1 MFSPDEFAFWSMV
14 LGGLGLFL
22 FGICSISSILKRLAS
37 KKLSQIINKLSNKPI
52 KGLLVGA
59 GFTALIQSSSGTSAL
74 TIGLV
79 RAGVMTFIQ
88 AAAII
93 IGANVGTTITSFIV
107 SIPFMEYFP
116 LVLFV
121 GSIILLFVTNKRWK
135 NIGELCFAFGAI
147 FFGLWLMEM
156 NLKTLA
162 QQAWF
167 ISLFS
172 SLDNSPWLG
181 LLIGTV
187 ATMCLQSSSAVIG
200 VIQGLY
206 SVSAPMIT
214 LFGILPIVFGANIGT
229 TITAVFSCIGGSKE
243 SQKVALF
250 HVLYNFLGALLF
262 MGVIYIFK
270 NQLENPY
277 LFGRD
282 VNGVFTFYI
291 SPKLQLA
298 LAHLIFNLSTAVL
311 FFILL
316 KPLVALINLIIK
328 DKNNK
333 NQLIKIEPLDYSIM
347 KDFPLEGLL
356 LAKKQVLTM
365 FDFTITMYE
374 TIIEYLKYKKKE
386 DVDFVLN
393 IESSIDHV
401 DRQLNE
407 YLSKCDKSNLTDDNI
422 SLLLTILKACKD
434 IERIGDYGENLINFY
449 NESKERKEKINDND
463 LSFFIKMSEDS
474 LSFIKRT
481 KEVFDKE
488 DKEEGLSI
496 IKERRELIASYDEE
510 INNHYQ
516 NEIGTK
522 DENKRKYIDLV
533 FVDIVN
539 SYQRVLS
546 HSSNIA
552 KIFGTDKKY
561 TYTEEEEMRFYELK
575 NRY

>member
-1 MFSPDEFAFWSMV
+1 MFSPDEFGFWSMV

-22 FGICSISSILKRLAS
+22 FGIISISSILKRLAS
-37 KKLSQIINKLSNKPI
+37 KKLSQVINKLSNKPI

-121 GSIILLFVTNKRWK
+121 GSLILLFVTNKKGK
-135 NIGELCFAFGAI
+135 NIGELCFAFGSI

-162 QQAWF
+162 EKAWF

-172 SLDNSPWLG
+172 SLDNNPWLG

-200 VIQGLY
+200 VIQGIY

-214 LFGILPIVFGANIGT
+214 LFGVLPIVFGANIGT
-229 TITAVFSCIGGSKE
+229 TITAIFSCIGGSKE
-243 SQKVALF
+243 SRKVAIF
-250 HVLYNFLGALLF
+250 HVLYNVIGALLF
-262 MGVIYIFK
+262 MGIIYIFK

-277 LFGRD
+277 LFGKD
-282 VNGVFTFYI
+282 VDGKFVFFL

-298 LAHLIFNLSTAVL
+298 IAHLIFNTFTAVL
-311 FFILL
+311 FFFLL
-316 KPLVALINLIIK
+316 KPLTSLINLIIK
-328 DKNNK
+328 DKDNK
-333 NQLIKIEPLDYSIM
+333 SDLIKIEPLDYSIM
-347 KDFPLEGLL
+347 KNFPLEGLL

-365 FDFTITMYE
+365 FDFSFTMYE
-374 TIIEYLKYKKKE
+374 TLIEYLKTRKNE
-386 DVDFVLN
+386 DKDFILN
-393 IESSIDHV
+393 IESSIDHI

-449 NESKERKEKINDND
+449 SESKERKEKINDDD
-463 LSFFIKMSEDS
+463 LSFFIKMSNDA
-474 LSFIKRT
+474 LSFIKKT

-488 DKEEGLSI
+488 DKNNGLSI
-496 IKERRELIASYDEE
+496 IKDRRDLIASYDEE

-516 NEIGTK
+516 KEIINK

-546 HSSNIA
+546 HCANIA
-552 KIFGTDKKY
+552 KIFGTDKTY
-561 TYTEEEEMRFYELK
+561 TYTEEEEMRFYELR

>member
-22 FGICSISSILKRLAS
+22 FGILSISSILKRLAS
-37 KKLSQIINKLSNKPI
+37 KKLSQVINKLSDKPF
-52 KGLLVGA
+52 KGFFVGTI
-59 GFTALIQSSSGTSAL
+59 FTAIIQSSSGTSAL
-74 TIGLV
+74 SIGLV
-79 RAGVMTFIQ
+79 RAGVMTFVQ

-116 LVLFV
+116 LVLFL
-121 GSIILLFVTNKRWK
+121 GSLILLFVTNRKWK
-135 NIGELCFAFGAI
+135 NIGELCFAFGSI
-147 FFGLWLMEM
+147 FFGLWLMEI

-162 QQAWF
+162 EQAWF

-200 VIQGLY
+200 VIQGIY
-206 SVSAPMIT
+206 SVSAPMVT

-229 TITAVFSCIGGSKE
+229 TVTAVFSCIGGSKE
-243 SQKVALF
+243 SKKVALF
-250 HVLYNFLGALLF
+250 HVLYNVFGALLF
-262 MGVIYIFK
+262 MGVIYIFRPY
-270 NQLENPY
+270 LENPY
-277 LFGRD
+277 LFGHD
-282 VNGVFTFYI
+282 VDGTFVFYL

-298 LAHLIFNLSTAVL
+298 VSHLIFNCFTAL
-311 FFILL
+311 IFLLLL
-316 KPLVALINLIIK
+316 KPLTKLINLLIIDK
-328 DKNNK
+328 DNK
-333 NQLIKIEPLDYSIM
+333 NQVIKIEPLDYSIM

-365 FDFTITMYE
+365 FDFSITMYE
-374 TIIEYLKYKKKE
+374 TISSYLKTKKNE
-386 DVDFVLN
+386 DKDFVLN
-393 IESSIDHV
+393 IESSIDHI

-407 YLSKCDKSNLTDDNI
+407 YLSKCDKLNLTSENV
-422 SLLLTILKACKD
+422 SLFLTILKACKD

-449 NESKERKEKINDND
+449 SESKERKEKISDED
-463 LSFFIKMSEDS
+463 LSVFMKMNDAAFD
-474 LSFIKRT
+474 FIKRT
-481 KEVFDKE
+481 KTVFEKE
-488 DKEEGLSI
+488 DKNLGLSI
-496 IKERRELIASYDEE
+496 IKERRDLIASYDDI
-510 INNHYQ
+510 INSHYQ
-516 NEIGTK
+516 HEFDSK
-522 DENKRKYIDLV
+522 SENKRKYIELV

-546 HSSNIA
+546 HCANIA

-561 TYTEEEEMRFYELK
+561 TYSEEEEMRFYELK